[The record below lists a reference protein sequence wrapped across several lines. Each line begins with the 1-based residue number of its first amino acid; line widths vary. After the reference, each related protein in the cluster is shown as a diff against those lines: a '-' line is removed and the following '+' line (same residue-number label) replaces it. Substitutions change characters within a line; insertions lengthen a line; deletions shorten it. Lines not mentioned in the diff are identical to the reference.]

1 MAKQIT
7 NTLTR
12 WHKIAERVLEQER
25 RVMQDINTALTAT
38 HRLDVDAFEVRRPV
52 FESAARDAAT
62 GKLDLLVALQAA
74 RFQIKTALGRA
85 NVEFGVSALL
95 TDMKRVSEE
104 RDVIQSVY
112 DTSIH
117 SISASDFEKLIERK
131 KADDAAQR
139 TALAAQRVSFVP
151 ADIQKALKERV
162 DASVRQLNALADK
175 LADSNASKITIDID
189 ETVATAVGL

>member
-25 RVMQDINTALTAT
+25 RVMQDINTALTTT
-38 HRLDVDAFEVRRPV
+38 HRLDVDAFEVRRSV
-52 FESAARDAAT
+52 FENAAKEAAT

-74 RFQIKTALGRA
+74 RFKIKTALGRA

-104 RDVIQSVY
+104 RDVIQAVY
-112 DTSIH
+112 DTSVH
-117 SISASDFEKLIERK
+117 SISATDFEKLIERK
-131 KADDAAQR
+131 KADETTQR
-139 TALAAQRVSFVP
+139 TALAAQRVTFVP
-151 ADIQKALKERV
+151 AEVQKALKERI
-162 DASVRQLNALADK
+162 DAAVRHLNALADK
-175 LADSNASKITIDID
+175 LADANASKITLDID
-189 ETVATAVGL
+189 EAVATAVGL